1 MSNDTPPIAVNWH
14 LEAYCN
20 YACSFCYA
28 PLTEQRLMERLT
40 EEEGIK
46 LIQDLSSCG
55 VEKINFVGGEPM
67 LHRHLDA
74 WIIAAKSCGLTTSIV
89 SNGTKMTEEWLTKM
103 RPYLDWLGLSIDAS
117 NDEMHFLMGR
127 GLKGEIKSGFSRHL
141 ERSKRVWRI
150 AQRLGYGLK
159 LNTVVTS
166 VNAHD
171 DMSELVKILR
181 PHRWKIFRVLR
192 IVGEND
198 GRVEPLLIDEEQFN
212 EYMTRH
218 RRLLHGLQGCQ
229 IVAEDNEDMLGTYAM
244 IDPQGK
250 VYTNLKGRYHYSRQS
265 AVDIGFSVAWAQV
278 MDGFSQKGFIDRGG
292 EWGWSQKSTGGI
304 FLPIVSEVCEEAA

>member
-127 GLKGEIKSGFSRHL
+127 GLKGEIKSGFSSHL
-141 ERSKRVWRI
+141 ERSKGVWRI

-166 VNAHD
+166 VNTHD

-198 GRVEPLLIDEEQFN
+198 GRVEPLLISPNHFED
-212 EYMTRH
+212 YMTLH
-218 RRLLHGLQGCQ
+218 RRSLQDFQ
-229 IVAEDNEDMLGTYAM
+229 EINIVAEDNEDMLGTYAM
-244 IDPQGK
+244 IDPQGRA
-250 VYTNLKGRYHYSRQS
+250 YTNKNGRYLYSKKS
-265 AVDIGFSVAWAQV
+265 CVEVGFSDAWNEV
-278 MDGFSQKGFIDRGG
+278 VSGFSETRFSERGG
-292 EWGWSQKSTGGI
+292 DWDWKKEEWN
-304 FLPIVSEVCEEAA
+304 LPLPVVRIP

>member
-28 PLTEQRLMERLT
+28 PLAEQRLMDRLS
-40 EEEGIK
+40 EEEGTL
-46 LIQDLSSCG
+46 LIQDMPSNG

-67 LHRHLDA
+67 LHPHLEA

-127 GLKGEIKSGFSRHL
+127 GLKGEVASGFSKHL
-141 ERSKRVWRI
+141 ERSKKVWEI

-171 DMSELVKILR
+171 DMSELVKSLR
-181 PHRWKIFRVLR
+181 PHRWKIFRVLH
-192 IVGEND
+192 IKGEND
-198 GRVEPLLIDEEQFN
+198 GRVEPLLIDQEQF
-212 EYMTRH
+212 ERYLLSH
-218 RRLLHGLQGCQ
+218 RNSLKGLGETQ
-229 IVAEDNEDMLGTYAM
+229 IVSEDNEEMLGTYAM
-244 IDPQGK
+244 IDPQGRA
-250 VYTNLKGRYHYSRQS
+250 YTNLHGRYRYSKQS
-265 AVDIGFSVAWAQV
+265 AVDIGFSAAWAQV
-278 MDGFSQKGFIDRGG
+278 MDGFSQQNFIRRGG
-292 EWGWSQKSTGGI
+292 EWSWANNGNRI
-304 FLPIVSEVCEEAA
+304 PLPVVED

>member
-20 YACSFCYA
+20 YSCSFCYA

-117 NDEMHFLMGR
+117 NDEMHLLMGR

-141 ERSKRVWRI
+141 ERSKRAWRI
-150 AQRLGYGLK
+150 SQRLGYGLK

-198 GRVEPLLIDEEQFN
+198 GRVEPLLISPNHFDD
-212 EYMTRH
+212 YMARH
-218 RRLLHGLQGCQ
+218 RRSLQDFKEIN

-244 IDPQGK
+244 IDPQGRA
-250 VYTNLKGRYHYSRQS
+250 YTNKNRRYLYSKKS
-265 AVDIGFSVAWAQV
+265 CVEVGFLDAWNEVVSGFSEYR
-278 MDGFSQKGFIDRGG
+278 FENRGG
-292 EWGWSQKSTGGI
+292 EWDWKRQVPI
-304 FLPIVSEVCEEAA
+304 HLPVLEIK

>member
-1 MSNDTPPIAVNWH
+1 M
-14 LEAYCN
+14 
-20 YACSFCYA
+20 
-28 PLTEQRLMERLT
+28 
-40 EEEGIK
+40 
-46 LIQDLSSCG
+46 IQDLSSCG
-55 VEKINFVGGEPM
+55 VDKINFVGGEPM
-67 LHRHLDA
+67 LHPHLEA
-74 WIIAAKSCGLTTSIV
+74 WIIAAKSCDLTTSIV

-127 GLKGEIKSGFSRHL
+127 GLIGEIKSGFSRHL

-171 DMSELVKILR
+171 DMSELVKILT
-181 PHRWKIFRVLR
+181 PHRWKIFRVLK

-218 RRLLHGLQGCQ
+218 RSILHELKGTQ

-250 VYTNLKGRYHYSRQS
+250 VYTNLKGRYHYSKQS
-265 AVDIGFSVAWAQV
+265 SIDIGFSAAWAQV
-278 MDGFSQKGFIDRGG
+278 MDGFSQKGFINRGG
-292 EWGWSQKSTGGI
+292 EWGWSSDESGI
-304 FLPIVSEVCEEAA
+304 PLPVIEVGV

>member
-1 MSNDTPPIAVNWH
+1 MDRIS
-14 LEAYCN
+14 E
-20 YACSFCYA
+20 
-28 PLTEQRLMERLT
+28 EQ
-40 EEEGIK
+40 GII

-55 VEKINFVGGEPM
+55 VDKINFVGGEPM
-67 LHRHLDA
+67 LHPHLEA
-74 WIIAAKSCGLTTSIV
+74 WIIAAKSFGLTTSIV
-89 SNGTKMTEEWLTKM
+89 SNGTRMTEEWLTKM

-117 NDEMHFLMGR
+117 NDGMHLLMGR

-171 DMSELVKILR
+171 DMSELVETLR

-192 IVGEND
+192 ILGEND
-198 GRVEPLLIDEEQFN
+198 GRVEPLLIDEDQFSQ
-212 EYMTRH
+212 YMSRH
-218 RRLLHGLQGCQ
+218 RSLLHGLEGCQ

-250 VYTNLKGRYHYSRQS
+250 VYTNLKGSYRYSTQS
-265 AVDIGFSVAWAQV
+265 SIDIGFSAAWAQV
-278 MDGFSQKGFIDRGG
+278 VDGFSEIGFMHRGG
-292 EWGWSQKSTGGI
+292 LWKWDNPNEKSYA
-304 FLPIVSEVCEEAA
+304 LPLIR

>member
-20 YACSFCYA
+20 YGCSFCYA
-28 PLTEQRLMERLT
+28 PLTEQRLMPRLS
-40 EEEGIK
+40 EEEGASMIE
-46 LIQDLSSCG
+46 DLSSSG

-67 LHRHLDA
+67 LHPHLEA
-74 WIIAAKSCGLTTSIV
+74 WIVAAKSCGLTTSIV

-127 GLKGEIKSGFSRHL
+127 GLKGEIASGFSRHL
-141 ERSKRVWRI
+141 ERSKEVWQI

-166 VNAHD
+166 VNADD
-171 DMSELVKILR
+171 DMSELVGFLK

-192 IVGEND
+192 IEGEND
-198 GRVEPLLIDEEQFN
+198 GRVEPLLICQNQFD
-212 EYMTRH
+212 EYMIRH
-218 RRLLHGLQGCQ
+218 RRSLRDLEGIQ

-244 IDPQGK
+244 IDPQGM
-250 VYTNLKGRYHYSRQS
+250 VYTNLHGCYHYSKES
-265 AVDIGFSVAWAQV
+265 VVDIGFIESWKQV
-278 MDGFSQKGFIDRGG
+278 MAGFSQSNFEKRGG
-292 EWGWSQKSTGGI
+292 LWKWENPPKTGYP
-304 FLPIVSEVCEEAA
+304 LPQI

>member
-74 WIIAAKSCGLTTSIV
+74 WIIAAKSCDLTTSIV

-198 GRVEPLLIDEEQFN
+198 GRVEPLLISPNHFED
-212 EYMTRH
+212 YMTLN
-218 RRLLHGLQGCQ
+218 RRSLQDFQ
-229 IVAEDNEDMLGTYAM
+229 EINIVAEDNEDMLGTYAM
-244 IDPQGK
+244 IDPQGRA
-250 VYTNLKGRYHYSRQS
+250 YTNKNGRYLYSKKS
-265 AVDIGFSVAWAQV
+265 CVEVGFSDAWNEV
-278 MDGFSQKGFIDRGG
+278 VSGFSETRFSERGG
-292 EWGWSQKSTGGI
+292 DWDWKKEEWN
-304 FLPIVSEVCEEAA
+304 LPLPVVRIP

>member
-117 NDEMHFLMGR
+117 NDEMHLLMGR

-198 GRVEPLLIDEEQFN
+198 GRVEPLLISPNHFED
-212 EYMTRH
+212 YMTLH
-218 RRLLHGLQGCQ
+218 RRSLQDFQ
-229 IVAEDNEDMLGTYAM
+229 EINIVAEDNEDMLGTYAM
-244 IDPQGK
+244 IDPQGRA
-250 VYTNLKGRYHYSRQS
+250 YTNKNRRYLYSKKS
-265 AVDIGFSVAWAQV
+265 CVEVGFSDAWNEV
-278 MDGFSQKGFIDRGG
+278 VSGFSETRFSERGG
-292 EWGWSQKSTGGI
+292 DWDWKKEEWN
-304 FLPIVSEVCEEAA
+304 LPLPVVRIP

>member
-1 MSNDTPPIAVNWH
+1 MSNDNPPIAVNWH

-28 PLTEQRLMERLT
+28 PLTEQRLMDRIP
-40 EEEGIK
+40 EEEGVK

-55 VEKINFVGGEPM
+55 VDKINFVGGEPM
-67 LHRHLDA
+67 LHRHLEA

-89 SNGTKMTEEWLTKM
+89 CNGTKMTEEWLTKM

-117 NDEMHFLMGR
+117 NDGIHFLMGR
-127 GLKGEIKSGFSRHL
+127 GLKGEIKAGLSRHL

-150 AQRLGYGLK
+150 AQRLEYGLK

-171 DMSELVKILR
+171 NMSKLVKTLR

-198 GRVEPLLIDEEQFN
+198 GRVEPLLIDEDQFN
-212 EYMTRH
+212 QYMSRH
-218 RRLLHGLQGCQ
+218 RSLLHGLEGCQ
-229 IVAEDNEDMLGTYAM
+229 IVAEDNGDMLGTYAM
-244 IDPQGK
+244 IDPQGRA
-250 VYTNLKGRYHYSRQS
+250 YTNKDGKYLYSKKS
-265 AVDIGFSVAWAQV
+265 CIEVGFSDAWNEV
-278 MDGFSQKGFIDRGG
+278 VSGFSEDRFENRGG
-292 EWGWSQKSTGGI
+292 EWDWKRQVPI
-304 FLPIVSEVCEEAA
+304 HLPVLEMK